1 MSDTTS
7 EPTRRGR
14 TPRGRRGASAPPAAA
29 PAAAAAELPERL
41 ARRVIIEHVRPEI
54 DGGRFPVK
62 RTPGE
67 RVVVAAA
74 IHADGH
80 DALAASLWYRT
91 VEHHGAGSAASPSG
105 PFDAAAGWQEVTMVP
120 LGNDEWTAT
129 FTIGDGPGA
138 AEYTIEAWVD
148 SFATWRRGLAAKV
161 QAGQDVSSELLEG
174 AALLLDAASRSPRAD
189 VLLERAAFLASDAD
203 MRVRETAALDPIVA
217 DAASAATDRRRATV
231 YDRVLRVLVDRERA
245 RFASWYEMF
254 PRSGG
259 TDPGRSASFREA
271 ESALPRIA
279 AMAFD
284 VLYLPPV
291 HPIGHTHRKG
301 RNNTLTP
308 APGDVGSPWAIGSE
322 AGGHTA
328 VDPGLGTLEDFEHFF
343 AAARGLGL
351 EVALDLAYQCSPDH
365 PWVREHPEWFRHR
378 PDGTIK
384 YAENPPK
391 KYQDIYPID
400 FECAEWRSLWVAL
413 KGVVEFWC
421 ARGVRIFRVDNP
433 HTKAFHFWE
442 WMIADVRQQY
452 PDVIFLAEAFTRPRI
467 MKYLAKLGFD
477 QSYTYFTWRNTRTEL
492 MEYFTELTQ
501 TDVRE
506 YMRPNLFA
514 NTPDILHEYLQAGGP
529 GAFRI
534 RLMLAA
540 TLGATYGI
548 YSGFEL
554 CENVPVRPG
563 SEEYLDSE
571 KYQVR
576 VRDWDAPGNLA
587 PLITRVNTI
596 RRQHPALQ
604 SDWSLRFF
612 ATDNPEILCY
622 AKSTGD
628 NSDLLLVVVSLDPHH
643 MQQGWVQAPIADVR
657 TGPDGGYAAEDLLTG
672 ARYLWR
678 GEWNYVRLTPEHPAH
693 ILHLPS
699 AASSLGA

>member
-7 EPTRRGR
+7 EPTRRARATR
-14 TPRGRRGASAPPAAA
+14 TRKPPVPVPAPP
-29 PAAAAAELPERL
+29 PTLPDRL
-41 ARRVIIEHVRPEI
+41 AQRVIVEHVKPEI
-54 DGGRFPVK
+54 DSGRFPIK

-67 RVVVAAA
+67 RVVVTAA

-80 DALAASLWYRT
+80 DALAASLWYRHVVHT
-91 VEHHGAGSAASPSG
+91 ADAPPLASAGP
-105 PFDAAAGWQEVTMVP
+105 PDPAAAWQEAVMMP
-120 LGNDEWTAT
+120 LGNDEWV
-129 FTIGDGPGA
+129 GA
-138 AEYTIEAWVD
+138 FNVGELGGAEYTIQAWVD
-148 SFATWRRGLAAKV
+148 TFASWRKGLAAKV
-161 QAGQDVSSELLEG
+161 QARQDVSSELLEG
-174 AALLLDAASRSPRAD
+174 AGYLRDAAGRSPKAEF
-189 VLLERAAFLASDAD
+189 LLERAAILASDASPGD
-203 MRVRETAALDPIVA
+203 RETAALDPLLA
-217 DAASAATDRRRATV
+217 DAASAAADRSRATL

-245 RFASWYEMF
+245 RYGSWYEMF

-259 TDPGRSASFREA
+259 TDPNRSATFREA
-271 ESALPRIA
+271 ESSLPRIA
-279 AMAFD
+279 AMEFD

-308 APGDVGSPWAIGSE
+308 GPDDVGSPWAIGSE

-328 VDPGLGTLEDFEHFF
+328 VDPGLGTLDDFDHFV
-343 AAARGLGL
+343 ATARDLGL

-400 FECAEWRSLWVAL
+400 FDCVEWRSLWQAL
-413 KGVVEFWC
+413 KHVVEFWC

-442 WMIADVRQQY
+442 WMIADVRRQY
-452 PDVIFLAEAFTRPRI
+452 PDAIFLAEAFTRPKI

-501 TDVRE
+501 TDMRE

-514 NTPDILHEYLQAGGP
+514 NTPDILHEYLQTGGP
-529 GAFRI
+529 AAFRI
-534 RLMLAA
+534 RLVLAA

-548 YSGFEL
+548 YSGYEL
-554 CENVPVRPG
+554 CENVPLRAG
-563 SEEYLDSE
+563 SEEYVDSE

-576 VRDWDAPGNLA
+576 IRNWDAPGNLA
-587 PLITRVNTI
+587 PLIARINTI
-596 RRQHPALQ
+596 RRHHPSLQ

-612 ATDNPEILCY
+612 ASDNPQILCY
-622 AKSTGD
+622 AKSTPD
-628 NSDLLLVVVSLDPHH
+628 TSDLILVVVSLDPHH
-643 MQQGWVQAPIADVR
+643 MQQGWVQVPIADVQA
-657 TGPDGGYAAEDLLTG
+657 GPDGGYASEDLLTG

-693 ILHLPS
+693 ILHLPGIR
-699 AASSLGA
+699 SSNGA

>member
-7 EPTRRGR
+7 EPTRRVRAPR
-14 TPRGRRGASAPPAAA
+14 TRKSLATPPVAPVG
-29 PAAAAAELPERL
+29 LPDRL
-41 ARRVIIEHVRPEI
+41 ARRVVIEHVRPEI
-54 DGGRFPVK
+54 DGGHFPIK

-67 RVVVAAA
+67 RVVVTAA

-80 DALAASLWYRT
+80 DVLAASLWHRH
-91 VEHHGAGSAASPSG
+91 VEHPSESASPSPSA
-105 PFDAAAGWQEVTMVP
+105 PFDAAAGWRESTMMP
-120 LGNDEWTAT
+120 LGNDEWVGA
-129 FTIGDGPGA
+129 FTIGDVGM
-138 AEYTIEAWVD
+138 AEYTIEGWVD
-148 SFATWRRGLAAKV
+148 TFASWRKGLAAKV

-174 AALLLDAASRSPRAD
+174 AALLQDAAARSPRAQF
-189 VLLERAAFLASDAD
+189 LLGRAAILASDAGTSD
-203 MRVRETAALDPIVA
+203 RETAALDPVLA
-217 DAASAATDRRRATV
+217 NAASAAADRSRATV

-245 RFASWYEMF
+245 RYGAWYEMF

-259 TDPGRSASFREA
+259 TDPNRSATFREA

-284 VLYLPPV
+284 VLYLPPI

-308 APGDVGSPWAIGSE
+308 EPDDVGSPWAIGSE

-328 VDPGLGTLEDFEHFF
+328 VEPGLGTPEDFDHFV
-343 AAARGLGL
+343 AAARDLGL

-365 PWVREHPEWFRHR
+365 PWVRAHPEWFRHG

-391 KYQDIYPID
+391 KYQDIYPLD
-400 FECAEWRSLWVAL
+400 FECSEWRSLWQEL
-413 KGVVEFWC
+413 KRVVEFWC
-421 ARGVRIFRVDNP
+421 ARGIRIFRVDNP
-433 HTKAFHFWE
+433 HTKAYHFWE
-442 WMIADVRQQY
+442 WMIGDVRRQF
-452 PDVIFLAEAFTRPRI
+452 PDTIFLAEAFTRPKI

-492 MEYFTELTQ
+492 IEYFTELTK

-514 NTPDILHEYLQAGGP
+514 NTPDILHEYLQTGGP
-529 GAFRI
+529 AAFRI
-534 RLMLAA
+534 RLVLAA
-540 TLGATYGI
+540 TLGASYGI

-554 CENVPVRPG
+554 CENVPLRPG

-576 VRDWDAPGNLA
+576 VRNWDAPGNLA
-587 PLITRVNTI
+587 PLIARVNTI
-596 RRQHPALQ
+596 RRQHRALQ
-604 SDWSLRFF
+604 YDWSLRFF
-612 ATDNPEILCY
+612 ASDNSQILCY
-622 AKSTGD
+622 AKNTPD
-628 NSDLLLVVVSLDPHH
+628 NSDLVVVVVSLDPRH
-643 MQQGWVQAPIADVR
+643 MQEGWVQVPLADVK
-657 TGPDGGYAAEDLLTG
+657 TAPDGGYASEDLLTG

-693 ILHLPS
+693 ILHLRGTPS
-699 AASSLGA
+699 INGV

>member
-1 MSDTTS
+1 
-7 EPTRRGR
+7 
-14 TPRGRRGASAPPAAA
+14 
-29 PAAAAAELPERL
+29 
-41 ARRVIIEHVRPEI
+41 
-54 DGGRFPVK
+54 
-62 RTPGE
+62 
-67 RVVVAAA
+67 
-74 IHADGH
+74 
-80 DALAASLWYRT
+80 
-91 VEHHGAGSAASPSG
+91 
-105 PFDAAAGWQEVTMVP
+105 
-120 LGNDEWTAT
+120 
-129 FTIGDGPGA
+129 
-138 AEYTIEAWVD
+138 
-148 SFATWRRGLAAKV
+148 
-161 QAGQDVSSELLEG
+161 
-174 AALLLDAASRSPRAD
+174 
-189 VLLERAAFLASDAD
+189 
-203 MRVRETAALDPIVA
+203 
-217 DAASAATDRRRATV
+217 
-231 YDRVLRVLVDRERA
+231 
-245 RFASWYEMF
+245 
-254 PRSGG
+254 
-259 TDPGRSASFREA
+259 
-271 ESALPRIA
+271 
-279 AMAFD
+279 
-284 VLYLPPV
+284 
-291 HPIGHTHRKG
+291 
-301 RNNTLTP
+301 
-308 APGDVGSPWAIGSE
+308 
-322 AGGHTA
+322 
-328 VDPGLGTLEDFEHFF
+328 
-343 AAARGLGL
+343 
-351 EVALDLAYQCSPDH
+351 
-365 PWVREHPEWFRHR
+365 
-378 PDGTIK
+378 
-384 YAENPPK
+384 
-391 KYQDIYPID
+391 
-400 FECAEWRSLWVAL
+400 VAL

-442 WMIADVRQQY
+442 WMIADVRRQY

-534 RLMLAA
+534 RLVLAA

-612 ATDNPEILCY
+612 ATDNPEILCF

-628 NSDLLLVVVSLDPHH
+628 SSDLLLVVVSLDPHH
-643 MQQGWVQAPIADVR
+643 MQQGWVRAPIADVR

-699 AASSLGA
+699 AASSLRA

>member
-7 EPTRRGR
+7 DPARRTRAPR
-14 TPRGRRGASAPPAAA
+14 TRKQPAAPPGH
-29 PAAAAAELPERL
+29 LPTLPDRL
-41 ARRVIIEHVRPEI
+41 ARRVIVEHVRPEI
-54 DGGRFPVK
+54 DCGRFPIK

-67 RVVVAAA
+67 RVVVTAA

-80 DALAASLWYRT
+80 DVLAAALWYRHVEHPLEGAAASL
-91 VEHHGAGSAASPSG
+91 AG
-105 PFDAAAGWQEVTMVP
+105 PFDAAAGWQEATMVP
-120 LGNDEWTAT
+120 LGNDEWVGM
-129 FTIGDGPGA
+129 FTVGGLGG
-138 AEYTIEAWVD
+138 AEYTIQAWVD
-148 SFATWRRGLAAKV
+148 SFASWRKGLAAKV
-161 QAGQDVSSELLEG
+161 QALQDVSSELLEG
-174 AALLLDAASRSPRAD
+174 AALLREAASRSPRAD
-189 VLLERAAFLASDAD
+189 FLQERAAILAGDAPDAD
-203 MRVRETAALDPIVA
+203 REMAALDPLLA
-217 DAASAATDRRRATV
+217 DAVSAAADRSRATV
-231 YDRVLRVLVDRERA
+231 YDHVLSVLVDRERA
-245 RFASWYEMF
+245 RYGAWYEMF

-259 TDPGRSASFREA
+259 SDPSRSATFREA
-271 ESALPRIA
+271 ESALPRVA
-279 AMAFD
+279 AMGFD
-284 VLYLPPV
+284 VLYLPPI

-308 APGDVGSPWAIGSE
+308 TPDDVGSPWAIGSE

-328 VDPGLGTLEDFEHFF
+328 VDPGLGTLLDFDHFVAR
-343 AAARGLGL
+343 AAGLGL

-400 FECAEWRSLWVAL
+400 FECAAWRSLWQEL
-413 KGVVEFWC
+413 TRVVEFWC

-433 HTKAFHFWE
+433 HTKSFHFWE
-442 WMIADVRQQY
+442 WMIAGVRRQY
-452 PDVIFLAEAFTRPRI
+452 PDTIFLAEAFTRPKI

-492 MEYFTELTQ
+492 MEYFTELTH

-514 NTPDILHEYLQAGGP
+514 NTPDILHEYLQTGGP
-529 GAFRI
+529 AAFRI
-534 RLMLAA
+534 RLVLAA

-548 YSGFEL
+548 YSGYEL
-554 CENVPVRPG
+554 CENVPVRHG

-576 VRDWDAPGNLA
+576 IRNWDAPGSLA
-587 PLITRVNTI
+587 PLIARVNGI
-596 RRQHPALQ
+596 RRQHPSLQ

-612 ATDNPEILCY
+612 ATDNPNILCY
-622 AKSTGD
+622 AKNTPD
-628 NSDLLLVVVSLDPHH
+628 NTDLILVVVSLDPHH
-643 MQQGWVQAPIADVR
+643 MQQGWVQVPVSDVQA
-657 TGPDGGYAAEDLLTG
+657 GSDGGYGSEDLLTG

-693 ILHLPS
+693 ILHLPTVRS
-699 AASSLGA
+699 GTGG

>member
-7 EPTRRGR
+7 EPSRRARVPRTRK
-14 TPRGRRGASAPPAAA
+14 TPATA
-29 PAAAAAELPERL
+29 PASPPLPERL
-41 ARRVIIEHVRPEI
+41 AQRVIVEHVKPEI
-54 DGGRFPVK
+54 DGGRFPIK

-67 RVVVAAA
+67 RVVVTAA

-80 DALAASLWYRT
+80 DVLAAALWYRH
-91 VEHHGAGSAASPSG
+91 VERPFEAAASPPAG
-105 PFDAAAGWQEVTMVP
+105 AFDPAAAWQEAVMVP
-120 LGNDEWTAT
+120 VGNDEWVGS
-129 FTIGDGPGA
+129 FMVGDLGG
-138 AEYTIEAWVD
+138 AEYTIQAWVD
-148 SFATWRRGLAAKV
+148 TFASWRRGLTAKV

-174 AALLLDAASRSPRAD
+174 AALLRDSATRSPRAD
-189 VLLERAAFLASDAD
+189 LMLERAAIIASDAD
-203 MRVRETAALDPIVA
+203 PRHRETAALDPLLA
-217 DAASAATDRRRATV
+217 DAVSAATDRSRATV
-231 YDRVLRVLVDRERA
+231 YARVLRVLVDRERA
-245 RFASWYEMF
+245 RSGSWYEMF

-259 TDPGRSASFREA
+259 TDPSRSATFREA
-271 ESALPRIA
+271 ESALPRVA
-279 AMAFD
+279 AMGFD
-284 VLYLPPV
+284 VLYLPPI
-291 HPIGHTHRKG
+291 HPIGQTYRKG
-301 RNNTLTP
+301 RNNSLTP
-308 APGDVGSPWAIGSE
+308 RPDDPGSPWAIGSA

-328 VDPGLGTLEDFEHFF
+328 VDPALGTLEDFAHFC
-343 AAARGLGL
+343 AAGRELGL

-400 FECAEWRSLWVAL
+400 FECAEWRNLWQEL
-413 KGVVEFWC
+413 KRVVEFWC
-421 ARGVRIFRVDNP
+421 AHGVRIFRVDNP

-442 WMIADVRQQY
+442 WMIADVRRQY
-452 PDVIFLAEAFTRPRI
+452 PDAIFLAEAFTRPKI

-492 MEYFTELTQ
+492 IEYFTELTQ
-501 TDVRE
+501 TEVRE

-514 NTPDILHEYLQAGGP
+514 NTPDILHEYLQTGGP

-554 CENVPVRPG
+554 CENVPVRHG
-563 SEEYLDSE
+563 SEEYVDSE

-576 VRDWDAPGNLA
+576 IRDWNAPGNLA
-587 PLITRVNTI
+587 PLIGRVNAI
-596 RRQHPALQ
+596 RRHHPSLQ
-604 SDWSLRFF
+604 WDWSLRFF
-612 ATDNPEILCY
+612 ASDNPQILCY
-622 AKSTGD
+622 AKATPD
-628 NSDLLLVVVSLDPHH
+628 NSDLILVVVSLDPHH
-643 MQQGWVQAPIADVR
+643 MQQGWVQVPVTDVQS
-657 TGPDGGYAAEDLLTG
+657 GPDGGYATEDLLTG

-699 AASSLGA
+699 VLSTNGA

>member
-14 TPRGRRGASAPPAAA
+14 APRTRRPAATA
-29 PAAAAAELPERL
+29 AVAVVPALPDRL
-41 ARRVIIEHVRPEI
+41 AQRVIIEHVTPEI
-54 DGGRFPVK
+54 DCGRFAIK

-67 RVVVAAA
+67 RVVVTAA

-80 DALAASLWYRT
+80 DALAASLWYRHI
-91 VEHHGAGSAASPSG
+91 EPGSVAPAASVPR
-105 PFDAAAGWQEVTMVP
+105 PFAAGDGWHEVMMVP

-129 FTIGDGPGA
+129 FAVGGLGS
-138 AEYTIEAWVD
+138 AEYTIQAWVD
-148 SFATWRRGLAAKV
+148 EFASWRRGLAAKV

-174 AALLLDAASRSPRAD
+174 AALLRDAAARSPRAD
-189 VLLERAAFLASDAD
+189 RLRERANILATGDVD
-203 MRVRETAALDPIVA
+203 PRDRQTAALDPLLA
-217 DAASAATDRRRATV
+217 DAASAGADRSRATV
-231 YDRVLRVLVDRERA
+231 YDRVLTVLVDRERA
-245 RFASWYEMF
+245 RYGAWYEMF

-259 TDPGRSASFREA
+259 TDPSRSATFREA

-279 AMAFD
+279 GMGFD
-284 VLYLPPV
+284 VLYLPPI

-301 RNNTLTP
+301 RNNSLTP
-308 APGDVGSPWAIGSE
+308 APDDVGSPWAIGSE

-328 VDPGLGTLEDFEHFF
+328 VDPGLGTLEEFDHFT
-343 AAARGLGL
+343 AAARELGL

-400 FECAEWRSLWVAL
+400 FACAEWRSLWHEL
-413 KGVVEFWC
+413 KRVVEFWC
-421 ARGVRIFRVDNP
+421 AHGVRIFRVDNP

-442 WMIADVRQQY
+442 WMIADVRSQY
-452 PDVIFLAEAFTRPRI
+452 PDTVFLAEAFTRPKI

-492 MEYFTELTQ
+492 IEYFTELTQ
-501 TDVRE
+501 TVVRE
-506 YMRPNLFA
+506 YMRPNLFV
-514 NTPDILHEYLQAGGP
+514 NTPDILHEFLQAGGP
-529 GAFRI
+529 AAFRI
-534 RLMLAA
+534 RLVLAA

-548 YSGFEL
+548 YSGYEL
-554 CENVPVRPG
+554 CENVPVRHG

-587 PLITRVNTI
+587 PLIARVNGI
-596 RRQHPALQ
+596 RRRHPSLQ

-612 ATDNPEILCY
+612 ASDNPQILCY
-622 AKSTGD
+622 AKSTPD
-628 NSDLLLVVVSLDPHH
+628 NRDLVLVVVSLDPHH
-643 MQQGWVQAPIADVR
+643 MQQGWVQVPVADVQA
-657 TGPDGGYAAEDLLTG
+657 GPDGGYPSEDLLTG

-693 ILHLPS
+693 ILHLPGVP
-699 AASSLGA
+699 SSNGA

>member
-7 EPTRRGR
+7 ASPRRSR
-14 TPRGRRGASAPPAAA
+14 APRARRDPAAPPAPAPAAA
-29 PAAAAAELPERL
+29 PPALPDRL
-41 ARRVIIEHVRPEI
+41 ARRVIVEHVRPEI
-54 DGGRFPVK
+54 DGGRFAIK

-67 RVVVAAA
+67 RVIVRAA

-91 VEHHGAGSAASPSG
+91 VANHDAGGASSAAV
-105 PFDAAAGWQEVTMVP
+105 PFDTAAGWQEVTMVP
-120 LGNDEWTAT
+120 LGNDEWTGA
-129 FTIGDGPGA
+129 FTVGDGPGG

-148 SFATWRRGLAAKV
+148 TFASWRKGLAAKV

-174 AALLLDAASRSPRAD
+174 AALLRDAATRSPRAE
-189 VLLERAAFLASDAD
+189 LLLQRAALLASGADARD
-203 MRVRETAALDPIVA
+203 RETAALDPIVG
-217 DAASAATDRRRATV
+217 DAASAAADRRRATV

-259 TDPGRSASFREA
+259 TDPTRSATFREA
-271 ESALPRIA
+271 EGALPRIA

-308 APGDVGSPWAIGSE
+308 APEDVGSPWAIGSE
-322 AGGHTA
+322 AGGHTD
-328 VDPGLGTLEDFEHFF
+328 VDPGLGTLNDFDHFF
-343 AAARGLGL
+343 AAARDHGL

-378 PDGTIK
+378 PDGTMK

-433 HTKAFHFWE
+433 HTKAFRFWE
-442 WMIADVRQQY
+442 WMLADVRRQY
-452 PDVIFLAEAFTRPRI
+452 PDTIFLAEAFTRPRI
-467 MKYLAKLGFD
+467 MRYLAKLGFD

-514 NTPDILHEYLQAGGP
+514 NTPDILHEYLQSGGP
-529 GAFRI
+529 PAFRI
-534 RLMLAA
+534 RLVLAA
-540 TLGATYGI
+540 TLGATYGV

-554 CENVPVRPG
+554 CENVPVRSG

-571 KYQVR
+571 KYQIR
-576 VRDWDAPGNLA
+576 MRNWDAPGNLA
-587 PLITRVNTI
+587 PLIGRVNTI

-628 NSDLLLVVVSLDPHH
+628 NTDLILVVVSLDPHH
-643 MQQGWVQAPIADVR
+643 MQQGWVQGPIADVQS
-657 TGPDGGYAAEDLLTG
+657 GPDGGYPAEDLLTG

-699 AASSLGA
+699 GRSSTAG